1 MPLKKLYST
10 YHITNSGEL
19 KTSQIL
25 ELELSYHP
33 GHWQLIHSFLRGKS
47 RKDSAGECDFILI
60 GEKGILVLEVKGSQW
75 KLQDHRFSQKK
86 GEEWISKESPFV
98 QVRENKSALI
108 DILHKNGIR
117 DVLVANAV
125 VFPECTFPL
134 LDPPDPFWHLGMS
147 EDVCLS
153 LFLEEVLE
161 EQFALQT
168 ETNGLRLNVLS
179 RERMEQ
185 ISKLL
190 CPQVMPN
197 EVLAHLL
204 LSQDEAKRRA
214 SDNLRILDGLNENK
228 RILIQ
233 GPPGSGKSSYALAM
247 AARKSAEGYRKIL
260 YLCWN
265 ELLAAYNSY
274 KLREL
279 GIIGAEAWPFYPYVL
294 SLMDRAGLDRMALPP
309 EKLKEPG
316 VLLKALHESLDY
328 LESAGKKPVYDYIII
343 DEAQD
348 LFNKGIDE
356 VVNRLA
362 APKDGLI
369 NGSYIIFYD
378 NTQAFRQSIDEERYR
393 ESLNWF
399 REYAAIYQLYHRYRG
414 TAGNGLYE
422 FISDL
427 DSRSIDPERKYGDDV
442 IIRRWKDEAEALRL
456 LDKTVNEV
464 KNRAG
469 WKPEDLVVL
478 FSSNLVSG
486 LSPRQRPLDEQ
497 MDLRP
502 EYVRITP
509 ENLCSK
515 LDGVKFTTALSYKG
529 LERDVVILV
538 MKELYD
544 KKINTLY
551 QLLIGASRARI
562 RVYVLVGE

>member
-19 KTSQIL
+19 KTSQML

-33 GHWQLIHSFLRGKS
+33 GYWQLIHSFLRGKS

-86 GEEWISKESPFV
+86 GEEWINKESPFV

-134 LDPPDPFWHLGMS
+134 QDPPDPFWHLGKAEEVS
-147 EDVCLS
+147 LS

-179 RERMEQ
+179 RDRMEQ

-247 AARKSAEGYRKIL
+247 AARKSAEGYKKIL

-274 KLREL
+274 KLQEL
-279 GIIGAEAWPFYPYVL
+279 GITGAEAWPFYPYVL
-294 SLMDRAGLDRMALPP
+294 SLMEEAGLNP
-309 EKLKEPG
+309 
-316 VLLKALHESLDY
+316 H
-328 LESAGKKPVYDYIII
+328 
-343 DEAQD
+343 
-348 LFNKGIDE
+348 
-356 VVNRLA
+356 
-362 APKDGLI
+362 
-369 NGSYIIFYD
+369 
-378 NTQAFRQSIDEERYR
+378 
-393 ESLNWF
+393 
-399 REYAAIYQLYHRYRG
+399 G
-414 TAGNGLYE
+414 T
-422 FISDL
+422 
-427 DSRSIDPERKYGDDV
+427 
-442 IIRRWKDEAEALRL
+442 
-456 LDKTVNEV
+456 
-464 KNRAG
+464 
-469 WKPEDLVVL
+469 
-478 FSSNLVSG
+478 SS
-486 LSPRQRPLDEQ
+486 
-497 MDLRP
+497 
-502 EYVRITP
+502 
-509 ENLCSK
+509 
-515 LDGVKFTTALSYKG
+515 
-529 LERDVVILV
+529 
-538 MKELYD
+538 
-544 KKINTLY
+544 
-551 QLLIGASRARI
+551 
-562 RVYVLVGE
+562 